1 MAVGEGSARAVP
13 GLATML
19 LQCHSAPGASFPTR
33 GGARARQGSVSSSVR
48 EAKRQPNLKVMED
61 SQDQHEGMNFKH
73 VLLCF
78 GKVENLKQ
86 TASCHGSAA

>member
-1 MAVGEGSARAVP
+1 MAVGEGSAMAVGEGSARAVP

-19 LQCHSAPGASFPTR
+19 LQSHSAPGASFPTR

-73 VLLCF
+73 VLLYF
-78 GKVENLKQ
+78 GKVETLK
-86 TASCHGSAA
+86 